1 MSLGAAVSTE
11 EAQRQVDGYFAM
23 RVSAWT
29 EIYSSAGL
37 VPSIYQQRLAV
48 SLRWIE
54 ELALAPR
61 ERVLDVGCGAGLAAV
76 ILAQRGLVVDAVDS
90 VDDMV
95 RRTRQAAAEAGLA
108 QQVNSA
114 VEDVH
119 CLTFPDATFQVVL
132 ALGVL
137 PWVPAPRQA
146 LGEMARV
153 VRPNGYVLVSADN
166 RWRLT
171 DVLDPWRSPPLDA
184 IKGVA
189 GAVLRQLG
197 LRRPP
202 ARREPSPQA
211 VSNADL
217 DRWLVSVG
225 LRRVKRTT
233 LGFAHFTFFGRNLF
247 TSATSVRLHGALQR
261 LADRN
266 VPVFRLLGN
275 QHIVLAQK
283 LSNGERASE
292 QPRG

>member
-1 MSLGAAVSTE
+1 MSPGAAVSTE
-11 EAQRQVDGYFAM
+11 EAQRQVDGYFTT

-37 VPSIYQQRLAV
+37 VPSIFRHRLAV

-54 ELALAPR
+54 ELALASR

-76 ILAQRGLVVDAVDS
+76 TLAQRGLVVDAIDT

-95 RRTRQAAAEAGLA
+95 GRTRQAAAEAGVA

-119 CLTFPDATFQVVL
+119 SLTFPDATFQVVL

-146 LGEMARV
+146 LAEMARV
-153 VRPNGYVLVSADN
+153 VRPNGYVLFSADN

-171 DVLDPWRSPPLDA
+171 DFLDPWRSPPLDA

-225 LRRVKRTT
+225 LRRVKSTT

>member
-1 MSLGAAVSTE
+1 
-11 EAQRQVDGYFAM
+11 M

-76 ILAQRGLVVDAVDS
+76 ILAQRGLVVDAVDT

-184 IKGVA
+184 IKGAA

-202 ARREPSPQA
+202 ACREPSPQA
-211 VSNADL
+211 VSNAEL
-217 DRWLVSVG
+217 DRWLGSVG
-225 LRRVKRTT
+225 LRKVKSTT

-247 TSATSVRLHGALQR
+247 TTAASVRLHCALQM

-266 VPVFRLLGN
+266 VPVFRRLGN

-283 LSNGERASE
+283 ISNGCLK
-292 QPRG
+292 